1 MRRPRDFTRAEGGVA
16 TLELA
21 LMAPLLLVMALG
33 TFELQR
39 YLRAERQLSLAAEN
53 IAAMVAQR
61 LTTDTSSPA
70 FDYGLVDLV
79 APALRP
85 TSGEALTSV
94 LASQITS
101 VTFTA
106 LPAGCTTC
114 TYRGDVTWTWSMG
127 GGPGL
132 GSLTRACGQV
142 TPSDTQ
148 TGDRLPAGAFG
159 PGSVIVVDLRY
170 DFKPLL
176 ETGVVSPLVLT
187 RQGFARP
194 RYASPYVK
202 APPTADVT
210 KCAGF

>member
-1 MRRPRDFTRAEGGVA
+1 MRRPRDFARAEGGVA

-21 LMAPLLLVMALG
+21 LMAPLLIMLALG

-53 IAAMVAQR
+53 IASMVAQR

-70 FDYGLVDLV
+70 FDHGLVEIV
-79 APALRP
+79 APVLRP
-85 TSGEALTSV
+85 TSGGTLTSV

-114 TYRGDVTWTWSMG
+114 TYRGDVTWTWAID

-132 GSLTRACGQV
+132 GLLKRTCGQV

-148 TGDRLPAGAFG
+148 IGDKLPAGAFG

-176 ETGVVSPLVLT
+176 ETGVVSSLVLT

-202 APPTADVT
+202 IPAAADVT
-210 KCAGF
+210 TCPGF